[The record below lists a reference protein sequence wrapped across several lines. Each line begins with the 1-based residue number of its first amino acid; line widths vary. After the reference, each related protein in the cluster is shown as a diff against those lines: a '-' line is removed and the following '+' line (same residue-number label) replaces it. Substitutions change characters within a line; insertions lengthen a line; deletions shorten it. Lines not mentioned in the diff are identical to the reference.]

1 MWSENVWLEECELPA
16 YLKTEREKA
25 YREGYLKAVDT
36 LSAEFA
42 TEVADLQKELAAV
55 QAELIETLRRAA
67 TCDGDEYADCS
78 ICPWYDLVTNG
89 CCPSKLPTYT
99 AKLRLEELLNEESRL
114 AE

>member
-1 MWSENVWLEECELPA
+1 MWSENIWLEECELPA
-16 YLKTEREKA
+16 YLQKEREKA

-55 QAELIETLRRAA
+55 RAELIETLRRAA

-78 ICPWYDLVTNG
+78 VCPRYFEVRNG
-89 CCPSKLPTYT
+89 GCQSKLSMYV